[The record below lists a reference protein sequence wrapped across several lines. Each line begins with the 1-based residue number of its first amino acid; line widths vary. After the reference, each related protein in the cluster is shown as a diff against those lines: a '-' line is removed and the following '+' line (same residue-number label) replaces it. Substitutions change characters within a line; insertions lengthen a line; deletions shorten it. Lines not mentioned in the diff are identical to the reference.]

1 MWIEVDNMPG
11 RGLGMRACWSMPQ
24 GIEVF
29 REAPLAV
36 VKAVAVPANKADPEE
51 EDMPWLHT
59 AARLA
64 FERLPTQ
71 SQHIWMSLADAF
83 SRPPKKSPGEYTPSH
98 RHSAS
103 SHDTVPASSLTPQ
116 ATFYA
121 AMPSQTARPA
131 TKPSMASSP
140 APTTH
145 VCQIWR

>member
-1 MWIEVDNMPG
+1 
-11 RGLGMRACWSMPQ
+11 MPQ

-121 AMPSQTARPA
+121 AMPSRIHLVPQLVRCRTLSQRVRGSTPA
-131 TKPSMASSP
+131 KGPN
-140 APTTH
+140 
-145 VCQIWR
+145 